1 MKSVFD
7 KIFKM
12 PIPVHLLVIGVLS
25 CLIIY
30 VVLKSV
36 DAYTNH
42 NQAVYVPDVR
52 GLQLEEAVP
61 FFEQNILRYVV
72 VDSIF
77 SKEVTPGAIVE
88 LMPEANAK
96 VKKNRIVSV
105 TVNAKTEETAPV
117 PDIADISFRQAYAL
131 LRARGF
137 TDITYKYVT
146 GEYRDL
152 TIGVECGGQMI
163 STGTRV
169 PLTAKLILIIND
181 GHVIP
186 QDSDAIQIEEP
197 PIEVIDGDESWF

>member
-1 MKSVFD
+1 MKSSFD

-12 PIPVHLLVIGVLS
+12 PIYAHLLAMSVLL

-30 VVLKSV
+30 IVLKSI
-36 DAYTNH
+36 DSYTNH

-52 GLQLEEAVP
+52 GLQMEDAIP
-61 FFEQNILRYVV
+61 FFEQNMLRYEI

-77 SKEVTPGAIVE
+77 SKEETPGAIVE

-105 TVNAKTEETAPV
+105 TVNAKTEETEPI
-117 PDIADISFRQAYAL
+117 PDIEDISFRQAYAL

-137 TDITYKYVT
+137 MDVEYKYVS

-152 TIGVECGGQMI
+152 TIGVEYGGRMVNA
-163 STGTRV
+163 GTRV
-169 PLTAKLILIIND
+169 PLTAKLILVISDGNVTPEDSSTVDEENIEII
-181 GHVIP
+181 G
-186 QDSDAIQIEEP
+186 
-197 PIEVIDGDESWF
+197 GDESWF

>member
-1 MKSVFD
+1 MKSFFD

-12 PIPVHLLVIGVLS
+12 PVYAHLLAMSVLL

-30 VVLKSV
+30 IVLKSI
-36 DAYTNH
+36 DSYTNH

-52 GLQLEEAVP
+52 GLQMEDAIP
-61 FFEQNILRYVV
+61 FFEQNMLRYEI

-77 SKEVTPGAIVE
+77 SKEETPGAIVE

-105 TVNAKTEETAPV
+105 TVNAKTEETEPI
-117 PDIADISFRQAYAL
+117 PDIEDISFRQAYAL

-137 TDITYKYVT
+137 MDVEYKYVS

-152 TIGVECGGQMI
+152 TIGVEYGGRMVNA
-163 STGTRV
+163 GTRV
-169 PLTAKLILIIND
+169 PLTAKLILVISDGNVTPEDSSTVDEENIEII
-181 GHVIP
+181 G
-186 QDSDAIQIEEP
+186 
-197 PIEVIDGDESWF
+197 GDESWF

>member
-7 KIFKM
+7 NIFKM
-12 PIPVHLLVIGVLS
+12 PVYVHLLVILALS
-25 CLIIY
+25 CLLVYI
-30 VVLKSV
+30 VLKGIDS
-36 DAYTNH
+36 YTNH

-52 GLQLEEAVP
+52 GLQIEDAVP
-61 FFEQNILRYVV
+61 FFEQNRLHYVII
-72 VDSIF
+72 DSIF

-96 VKKNRIVSV
+96 VKKNRIVYV

-137 TDITYKYVT
+137 MDVEYKYVS

-152 TIGVECGGQMI
+152 TVGVEYGGRII

-169 PLTAKLILIIND
+169 PLTAKLILVISD
-181 GHVIP
+181 GNIMP
-186 QDSDAIQIEEP
+186 QDSDTLNEDHLEIIS
-197 PIEVIDGDESWF
+197 GDENWF